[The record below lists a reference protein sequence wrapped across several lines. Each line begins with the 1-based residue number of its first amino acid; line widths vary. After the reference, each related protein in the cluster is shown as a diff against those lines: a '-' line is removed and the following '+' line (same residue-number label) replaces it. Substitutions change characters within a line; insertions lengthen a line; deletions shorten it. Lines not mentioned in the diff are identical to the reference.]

1 MLRKNEVGFHGVHV
15 SRLIIKAMLENEGLA
30 SRVITEMDGI
40 IVHLTNQHRVY

>member
-1 MLRKNEVGFHGVHV
+1 MLRENEVGFHGMQV

-30 SRVITEMDGI
+30 GIKSYHRNGI